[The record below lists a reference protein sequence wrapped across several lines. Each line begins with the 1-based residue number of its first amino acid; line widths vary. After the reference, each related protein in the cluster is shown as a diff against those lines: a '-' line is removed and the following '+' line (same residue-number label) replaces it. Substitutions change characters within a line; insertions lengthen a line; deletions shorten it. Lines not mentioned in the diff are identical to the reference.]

1 MFFESVL
8 LKGERMNLAV
18 FVSGSGTNLQA
29 IIDAVAGGK
38 LSADI
43 KLILSSRQDAFAL
56 QRAEKHGIPA
66 VYLSSK
72 EFDSREKFVR
82 AMLETLR
89 RHQVDFIALAG
100 YMRRVPPEVVQKF
113 KNRITNIHPALL
125 PAFGGKGMYGIR
137 VHRAVIE
144 YGCKVT
150 GVTVH
155 LVDEEYD
162 RGPIVAQRCVPVL
175 DDDTPESLAAR
186 VLEVEHQ
193 LYPEVLQLFA
203 EGKVIVEGRRVKI
216 AK

>member
-1 MFFESVL
+1 
-8 LKGERMNLAV
+8 MNLAV

-38 LSADI
+38 LAADV
-43 KLILSSRQDAFAL
+43 KLVLSSRQDAFAL

>member
-43 KLILSSRQDAFAL
+43 KLVLSSRPDAFAL

-82 AMLETLR
+82 TMMDALE

-155 LVDEEYD
+155 IVDEEYD

-175 DDDTPESLAAR
+175 DDDTPETLAAR

>member
-1 MFFESVL
+1 
-8 LKGERMNLAV
+8 MNLAV

-29 IIDAVAGGK
+29 IIDAVAEGK
-38 LSADI
+38 LSAKI
-43 KLILSSRQDAFAL
+43 RLVLSSRADAFAL
-56 QRAEKHGIPA
+56 RRAEKHGIPT

-82 AMLETLR
+82 AMMETLQ

-137 VHRAVIE
+137 VHQAVIE

-162 RGPIVAQRCVPVL
+162 HGPIVAQRCVPVL
-175 DDDTPESLAAR
+175 DDDTPETLAAR

>member
-1 MFFESVL
+1 
-8 LKGERMNLAV
+8 MNLAV

-29 IIDAVAGGK
+29 IIDAVAEGK

-43 KLILSSRQDAFAL
+43 KLVLSSRRDAFAL

-72 EFDSREKFVR
+72 EFDSREEFVR
-82 AMLETLR
+82 AMMETLQ

-100 YMRRVPPEVVQKF
+100 YMRRVPPEVVQRF

-137 VHRAVIE
+137 VHQAVIE

-175 DDDTPESLAAR
+175 DDDTPEALAAR

-203 EGKVIVEGRRVKI
+203 EGKVKVEERRVRILK
-216 AK
+216 

>member
-1 MFFESVL
+1 
-8 LKGERMNLAV
+8 MNLAV

-38 LSADI
+38 LSAKI
-43 KLILSSRQDAFAL
+43 RLVLSSRPDAFAL

-82 AMLETLR
+82 AMMETLQ

-125 PAFGGKGMYGIR
+125 PAFGGKGMYGIL

-155 LVDEEYD
+155 IVDEEYD
-162 RGPIVAQRCVPVL
+162 HGPIVAQRCVHVL
-175 DDDTPESLAAR
+175 DDDTPETLAAR

-203 EGKVIVEGRRVKI
+203 EGRVIVEGRRVKI
-216 AK
+216 AE